1 MPRPLSLVHVRFL
14 TISIAVAV
22 PLAIILTAARHDR
35 CLVPASIRDPLLN
48 EISGEAAYRHVEFLA
63 ANRDRHAAEYL
74 DTFFETTYITDRLA
88 EYGMPDV
95 KVDYFPSGEFWDAEE
110 GDLWMSAPGKKK
122 IASLTMV
129 PAALASGSANADVEA
144 EVVYVGAGREPD
156 FAGKDVAGK
165 IVLGNTAVTGLFNL
179 AVNQRGAAG
188 VLGTGSAGVSANTAG
203 YTFDQIGW
211 QSVSPKPGGGGF
223 GWVLSLRQ
231 FNELRDLLER
241 GAKVVLRA
249 HVKARMY
256 PYKMN
261 VTSTAIPG
269 SDPNAGELL
278 FVAHAFERIT
288 TPGANDNCSGV
299 ATTLEIARTLAR
311 LVKRGDLPQPRR
323 TLRFI
328 WVPEISGSRAFMY
341 KNQDLQDT
349 LLAALNFD
357 MTGPDLEKTDTY
369 LRMKMT
375 PDSRPSYL
383 NDLVANLLQF
393 VDQTEIRTQT
403 GNNAPFNYR
412 LVPYIS
418 ASDHAIF
425 LDAGVPAMQFNHWS
439 DNFYHSS
446 EDRAVNSDP
455 TELKRVAFMGA
466 AAFTYLANAGANEA
480 RDLAWEAAAN
490 GEKWIVEVTRQ
501 SVRLLGDDAARVH
514 ERRKA
519 AQNKITGAF
528 NRARG
533 GVESVL
539 SLSADASVKTAVQ
552 RLVAGLETVRDVE
565 AKKLDAAYEERCQA
579 LGVKPQTVP
588 PTPAETEATD
598 LVPRRLFKFYTD
610 DYRTR
615 AEQVAKFLPEK
626 PRVTGLAASEVPA
639 FIDGARSLL
648 DISNAVRAEY
658 GNVTTSSHD
667 FKFAYIVTPETPDIE
682 LEAVTGYIRAMEK
695 AGLVEIVRKPPTP
708 KPVKR

>member
-1 MPRPLSLVHVRFL
+1 MRRSCSRRTLILKAFSLVAAFSTVL
-14 TISIAVAV
+14 VAA
-22 PLAIILTAARHDR
+22 PGPDR
-35 CLVPASIRDPLLN
+35 CLVPASVRDPLLN

-63 ANRDRHAAEYL
+63 ANRDRQAQEYL
-74 DTFFETTYITDRLA
+74 DRFFETTYLTDRLA
-88 EYGMPDV
+88 EYGLPEV
-95 KVDYFPSGEFWDAEE
+95 KVDYVPSGEFWDAEE
-110 GDLWMSAPGKKK
+110 GDLWMIAPSKKK

-144 EVVYVGAGREPD
+144 EVVYVGAGREPE

-165 IVLGNTAVTGLFNL
+165 IVLGNTTVTGLFNL

-241 GAKVVLRA
+241 GTKVVLRA
-249 HVKARMY
+249 HVKTRMY

-261 VTSTAIPG
+261 VTSAAIPG

-311 LVKRGDLPQPRR
+311 LVKSGDLPTPRR

-341 KNQDLQDT
+341 KNPELQDR
-349 LLAALNFD
+349 LLAVLNFD

-383 NDLVANLLQF
+383 NDLIANLLQF

-412 LVPYIS
+412 LVPYIA

-425 LDAGVPAMQFNHWS
+425 LDAGIPAMQFNHWS

-466 AAFTYLANAGANEA
+466 AAFVYLANAGASEA
-480 RDLAWEAAAN
+480 RDLAWESAAG
-490 GEKWIVEVTRQ
+490 GEKWIVEVARQ
-501 SVRLLGDDAARVH
+501 SVRLLGDAGARIHVRH
-514 ERRKA
+514 KA
-519 AQNKITGAF
+519 AQNKIAWAF
-528 NRARG
+528 NRAKG

-539 SLSADASVKTAVQ
+539 TLSADPAVKATVE
-552 RLVAGLETVRDVE
+552 RLVAGLDIVRTVQ
-565 AKKLDAAYEERCQA
+565 AKKLEAVYQERCQA
-579 LGVKPQTVP
+579 LGTKPQTVA
-588 PTPAETEATD
+588 PTPAELEAAD
-598 LVPRRLFKFYTD
+598 LVPRKLFKFYTE
-610 DYRTR
+610 DYRKR
-615 AEQVAKFLPEK
+615 AEQVSKLLPEK

-639 FIDGARSLL
+639 FIDGTRSLL
-648 DISNAVRAEY
+648 DIANAVRAEY
-658 GNVTTSSHD
+658 GNVTTSSND
-667 FKFAYIVTPETPDIE
+667 FKFAYVVTPETPDID
-682 LEAVTGYIRAMEK
+682 LEAVVGYVRAMEK
-695 AGLVEIVRKPPTP
+695 AGLVEIVKKPKAPAT
-708 KPVKR
+708 KR